1 MARGMRTLRFSGT
14 SLLIAMLVVVAFAL
28 LPALPAFA
36 GGASQWPSQGGS
48 SWEDEAEDATPAL
61 EVAPEDPPTQELLD
75 PSTPPAP
82 SEQVPDPPVV
92 QAVLAPGIIFPVAGT
107 ASYTNSFG
115 APRSGGRTHEGIDIF
130 ADKMT
135 PVVTVADGTVSF
147 VRTGVG
153 TDCCVVRIR
162 HDDGRS
168 SLYLHLNNDT
178 PGTDDGQGYGIAE
191 NIQVGTRVTAGM
203 VIAFVGDSGNAE
215 ETPPHL
221 HFELNDTS
229 GDLLNP
235 YAYLQVAQGAD
246 PALFASALVTQPET
260 LPDTGLA
267 PAVLLS
273 SSLALLMVGA
283 ALVGQSRR
291 EETHLSSLRNSGRVS
306 LRRAIS
312 VNPAASNMDESPIQA

>member
-1 MARGMRTLRFSGT
+1 MRRQRSIGVPVLSVVLAA
-14 SLLIAMLVVVAFAL
+14 LLFAL

-36 GGASQWPSQGGS
+36 GGTSQWPSQGNS
-48 SWEDEAEDATPAL
+48 SWADETGDA
-61 EVAPEDPPTQELLD
+61 APEAPPEDSSTQEPLD
-75 PSTPPAP
+75 PSTPMAH
-82 SEQVPDPPVV
+82 SERIPDPPAV
-92 QAVLAPGIIFPVAGT
+92 QAVFTAGIVFPVAG
-107 ASYTNSFG
+107 AANYTDSFG

-135 PVVTVADGTVSF
+135 PVVAVADGTVSF

-162 HDDGRS
+162 HDNGRS